1 VAEGERARKKRL
13 RQKLEAERRLWLQQL
28 EAMKRWLDKH
38 QSGKNSSPL

>member
-13 RQKLEAERRLWLQQL
+13 RQKLEAERERWLL
-28 EAMKRWLDKH
+28 ELARMKRWLEKH